1 MSTGYRF
8 ATICSSNVN
17 RSMEAHDLFRVRFDS
32 CIKVKKN
39 RLDVVSFGTGSEI
52 KIPGLTA
59 KTPNVYLLRI
69 CFE

>member
-1 MSTGYRF
+1 
-8 ATICSSNVN
+8 
-17 RSMEAHDLFRVRFDS
+17 MEAHDLFRVRFDS
-32 CIKVKKN
+32 CIIVKKN
-39 RLDVVSFGTGSEI
+39 RLDVISFGTGSEI